1 METKKCKLCGEEI
14 TGKREDAVFCS
25 NTCKAKFWEQNKT
38 NKEPQQKEKPQENK
52 DVTSQLRGVLNGVV
66 PQNGEIIPGNS
77 EQRFIKTI
85 VPLYNEMK
93 KPFEDEIRRLKDVRR
108 QLISGI
114 EEQKDKL
121 NVILKQNGNIL
132 VLRVTGAG
140 AVIGDLMSE
149 DKKKGTIIGAIV
161 GFIGG
166 AIIEEVTKNIRE
178 EEKRIDAERMVAE
191 INSKISKLYEID
203 KQISAQQVKIMVLPR
218 LKYKEVLVPAPLS
231 HNNKSEILAGVPHEN
246 SPKPAPR
253 LETDVSDVNLTSVKS
268 DKIINSC
275 DLKKMDFKVLDFRGR
290 WNEFFGYPSHN
301 FHCIV
306 HGMPGEG
313 KSTFAIQFAKYLA
326 ENIGRVMYVSGEE
339 GFTKTLKDKFI
350 NNDGISR
357 YIDIAD
363 LRTFD
368 DFMKNVPY
376 DLYNFIFIDSLDNMR
391 IDASKM
397 KIIRERYKNS
407 ALITISQS
415 TKDGKMKGSQ
425 ELVHDC
431 DMSVVVENGIAKTDK
446 NRFKAKWMVYEVFS

>member
-1 METKKCKLCGEEI
+1 MEQKKCKFCDEEI
-14 TGKREDAVFCS
+14 VGKREDAVFCS

-52 DVTSQLRGVLNGVV
+52 DVTSQLRGVLNGPAPENAENSSVN
-66 PQNGEIIPGNS
+66 PQ
-77 EQRFIKTI
+77 QRFVKTI

-93 KPFEDEIRRLKDVRR
+93 KPFEDEIRRLTDVRK
-108 QLISGI
+108 QLLSGI
-114 EEQKDKL
+114 EKQKDEL

-140 AVIGDLMSE
+140 LIIGNLMSE
-149 DKKKGTIIGAIV
+149 NKKKGTILGAII

-166 AIIEEVTKNIRE
+166 KILKEATKNIRE
-178 EEKRIDAERMVAE
+178 EEKRIEAERLVAE
-191 INSKISKLYEID
+191 INNKIAKLNETD
-203 KQISAQQVKIMVLPR
+203 KQILVQQEKIMALPK
-218 LKYKEVLVPAPLS
+218 LKFKEVLVPVMADQITLS
-231 HNNKSEILAGVPHEN
+231 ESFAVKRPVDI
-246 SPKPAPR
+246 PKPAPR

-275 DLKKMDFKVLDFRGR
+275 ELKKMDFKILDFRGR
-290 WNEFFGYPSHN
+290 WFELFGQPSHN
-301 FHCIV
+301 FHCII

-326 ENIGRVMYVSGEE
+326 ENFGRVMYVSGEE
-339 GFTKTLKDKFI
+339 GFTKTFKDKFI

-368 DFMKNVPY
+368 EFMKNVPN

-397 KIIRERYKNS
+397 KTIRERYKNS

-425 ELVHDC
+425 ELAHDC
-431 DMSVVVENGIAKTDK
+431 DMSVIVENGIAKTDK
-446 NRFKAKWMVYEVFS
+446 NRFKPKLMVYEVF

>member
-1 METKKCKLCGEEI
+1 METKKCKYCGEEI
-14 TGKREDAVFCS
+14 IGKREDAVFCS

-38 NKEPQQKEKPQENK
+38 NKEPQQKEKPQESK
-52 DVTSQLRGVLNGVV
+52 DVTSQLRGVLNGTI
-66 PQNGEIIPGNS
+66 PGNREIIPEKS
-77 EQRFIKTI
+77 EQNPLDTI
-85 VPLYNEMK
+85 VLLYNETK
-93 KPFEDEIRRLKDVRR
+93 KPFEDEIRRLKDVRK
-108 QLISGI
+108 QLESGI

-140 AVIGDLMSE
+140 AIIGNLMSE
-149 DKKKGTIIGAIV
+149 NKKKGTIIGAII

-166 AIIEEVTKNIRE
+166 KIIKEATKNIRE
-178 EEKRIDAERMVAE
+178 EEKRIEAERMIAE
-191 INSKISKLYEID
+191 INNKITKHKEIN
-203 KQISAQQVKIMVLPR
+203 KQISDQQVKIMALPKLGYKKVLI
-218 LKYKEVLVPAPLS
+218 PAPIN
-231 HNNKSEILAGVPHEN
+231 HNNQPEILAGSITDN
-246 SPKPAPR
+246 SPMPAPR

-301 FHCIV
+301 FHCII

-350 NNDGISR
+350 NNDGISP

-368 DFMKNVPY
+368 DIIKNVSNEI
-376 DLYNFIFIDSLDNMR
+376 YNFIFIDSLDNMR
-391 IDASKM
+391 IDANKM
-397 KIIRERYKNS
+397 KLIRERYKNS

-415 TKDGKMKGSQ
+415 TKDKKMKGSQ

-431 DMSVVVENGIAKTDK
+431 DMSVIVENGIAKTDK
-446 NRFKAKWMVYEVFS
+446 NRFKPKFMVYEVF